1 MAAPRPFTQETRV
14 QIPVAPQSLFH
25 KVSVA
30 VKKIVTEKFSF
41 TVFFTSEENSD
52 RKIFLHCFLHCSE
65 EKSEI
70 SFLTHEK
77 TREKN

>member
-41 TVFFTSEENSD
+41 TVFFTAV
-52 RKIFLHCFLHCSE
+52 KKKV
-65 EKSEI
+65 KSV
-70 SFLTHEK
+70 F
-77 TREKN
+77 

>member
-41 TVFFTSEENSD
+41 TVFFTAVKKKVKSVF
-52 RKIFLHCFLHCSE
+52 RPMKKRAKKIE
-65 EKSEI
+65 
-70 SFLTHEK
+70 
-77 TREKN
+77 